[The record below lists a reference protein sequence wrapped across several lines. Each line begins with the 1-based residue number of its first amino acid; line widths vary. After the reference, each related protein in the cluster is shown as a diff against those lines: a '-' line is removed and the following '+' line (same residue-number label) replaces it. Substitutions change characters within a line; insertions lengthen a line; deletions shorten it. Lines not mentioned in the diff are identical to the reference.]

1 MLPHTLYVIQSEE
14 SGLVCSKWS
23 AHGLE
28 ATHDVRSMSYAGVA
42 VTKREAVLPDFA
54 KDLERPGFGS
64 KEQQKKVKG
73 KARAK

>member
-1 MLPHTLYVIQSEE
+1 
-14 SGLVCSKWS
+14 
-23 AHGLE
+23 
-28 ATHDVRSMSYAGVA
+28 MSYAGVA

-73 KARAK
+73 KARGK